1 MYDTEIRVRYCNT
14 ASIWSENYWLA
25 EVIEN
30 GERLWPDAYA
40 RSYIG
45 PDDARQ
51 KLLDI
56 LDGKV
61 ATRFRINA

>member
-1 MYDTEIRVRYCNT
+1 MYDTEIRVTYCNT

-25 EVIEN
+25 EIIEN

-61 ATRFRINA
+61 ATQPRINA